1 MQTTTLI
8 TLLTLACLVLVV
20 YHHVG
25 YPWLLARWPK
35 RTPPAHGVLTRRGYV
50 ARLGDR
56 QLPAVTVI
64 VPAHDE
70 ETLIAEKV
78 RNLAALDYPPSRLKV
93 VIACDGCHDATA
105 ARARAAH
112 AEPECRHLDLEVL
125 EFAVNRGKVAVLNE
139 TIASARGE
147 LIALSDVS
155 ALVSIDALL
164 RAASAF
170 ADPQMGVVAGGYR
183 LLAPGSVG
191 ESAYWDYQLRI
202 KRGEA
207 ALGAPLG
214 THGAFYLFRRRLF
227 TPLAPDTINDD
238 FLLPMSIVADGYRAI
253 YDTEI
258 MALELERAD
267 PARDRCRR
275 RRIAAGNLQQ
285 AWRLRRL
292 LHPRHRGIAFAF
304 ASGKALRAVMP
315 FLLLATLAGSLW
327 LAPQSLPFALLAAAQ
342 LLVYAVALWRQLNP
356 RARVPGVVNTLHYL
370 VGGHVAGLVGG
381 VRYLVGLDRGHWRR
395 ATLTEETS
403 R

>member
-8 TLLTLACLVLVV
+8 ALLTLTCLALVI

-25 YPWLLARWPK
+25 YPWVLSRWTK
-35 RTPPAHGVLTRRGYV
+35 RTPQRPGALTRRGYV

-56 QLPAVTVI
+56 QLPGITVI

-70 ETLIAEKV
+70 ATLIAEKV

-93 VIACDGCHDATA
+93 VIACDGCRDETA

-112 AEPECRHLDLEVL
+112 AEPECRHLDLEVR
-125 EFAVNRGKVAVLNE
+125 EYPVNRGKVAVLNQ
-139 TIASARGE
+139 TIASTNSE
-147 LIALSDVS
+147 LVALSDVS

-170 ADPQMGVVAGGYR
+170 ADPRMGVVAGGYR
-183 LLAPGSVG
+183 LLAPGSAG

-227 TPLAPDTINDD
+227 SPLAPDTINDD

-267 PARDRCRR
+267 PALDQRRR

-342 LLVYAVALWRQLNP
+342 LLVYSVALWRQFNP
-356 RARVPGVVNTLHYL
+356 RTRVPGVVNTLHYL
-370 VGGHVAGLVGG
+370 VSGHVAGLVGG
-381 VRYLVGLDRGHWRR
+381 VRYLAGLDRGHWRR
-395 ATLTEETS
+395 ATLAEESS

>member
-1 MQTTTLI
+1 MQTTALI
-8 TLLTLACLVLVV
+8 ATLALTCLVLVV

-25 YPWLLARWPK
+25 YPWLLARWPA
-35 RTPPAHGVLTRRGYV
+35 RDIRSPGTLDRRDYV
-50 ARLGDR
+50 ARPGDLL
-56 QLPAVTVI
+56 LPTVTVI

-70 ETLIAEKV
+70 QDLIAEKV
-78 RNLAALDYPPSRLKV
+78 RNLATLDYPPSWLKV
-93 VIACDGCHDATA
+93 VIACDGCRDATA

-112 AEPECRHLDLEVL
+112 AEPECRHLDLEIR
-125 EFAVNRGKVAVLNE
+125 EFSVNRGKVALLNE
-139 TIASARGE
+139 VITSACSE
-147 LIALSDVS
+147 VVALSDVS

-170 ADPQMGVVAGGYR
+170 ADPEVGVVAGAYR
-183 LLAPGSVG
+183 LLDPGSPG
-191 ESAYWDYQLRI
+191 ESFYWDYQLRI

-227 TPLAPDTINDD
+227 KPLAPDTINDD
-238 FLLPMSIVADGYRAI
+238 FLLPMSIVADGHRAI
-253 YDTEI
+253 YDTDI

-267 PARDRCRR
+267 AALDRRRR

-285 AWRLRRL
+285 AWRLKRL

-327 LAPQSLPFALLAAAQ
+327 LAPQSAPFALLAVAQ
-342 LLVYAVALWRQLNP
+342 LTIYLLALWRQFHP
-356 RARVPGVVNTLHYL
+356 RARVPGVVDSLHYL
-370 VGGHVAGLVGG
+370 VSGHVAGLIGG
-381 VRYLVGLDRGHWRR
+381 VRYLVGLDRGPWRR
-395 ATLTEETS
+395 ATLSEES
-403 R
+403 S

>member
-8 TLLTLACLVLVV
+8 ALLTLTCLALVI

-25 YPWLLARWPK
+25 YPWVLSRWTK
-35 RTPPAHGVLTRRGYV
+35 RTPQRPGALARRGYV

-56 QLPAVTVI
+56 QLPGITVI

-70 ETLIAEKV
+70 ATLIAEKV

-93 VIACDGCHDATA
+93 VIACDGCRDETA

-112 AEPECRHLDLEVL
+112 AEPECRHLDLEVR
-125 EFAVNRGKVAVLNE
+125 EYPVNRGKVAVLNQ
-139 TIASARGE
+139 TIASTNSE
-147 LIALSDVS
+147 LVALSDVS

-170 ADPQMGVVAGGYR
+170 ADPRMGVVAGGYR
-183 LLAPGSVG
+183 LLAPGSAG

-227 TPLAPDTINDD
+227 SPLAPDTINDD

-267 PARDRCRR
+267 PALDQRRR

-342 LLVYAVALWRQLNP
+342 LLVYSVALWRQFNP
-356 RARVPGVVNTLHYL
+356 RTRVPGVVNTLHYL
-370 VGGHVAGLVGG
+370 VSGHVAGLVGG
-381 VRYLVGLDRGHWRR
+381 VRYLAGLDRGHWRR
-395 ATLTEETS
+395 ATLAEESS

>member
-8 TLLTLACLVLVV
+8 ALLTLTCLALVV

-25 YPWLLARWPK
+25 YPWVLSRWTR
-35 RTPPAHGVLTRRGYV
+35 RTPQHPGVLARRGYV

-56 QLPAVTVI
+56 QLPGITVI

-70 ETLIAEKV
+70 AALIAEKV

-93 VIACDGCHDATA
+93 VIACDGCRDATA

-112 AEPECRHLDLEVL
+112 AEPECRHLDLEVR
-125 EFAVNRGKVAVLNE
+125 EYPVNRGKVAVLNQA
-139 TIASARGE
+139 IASVNSE
-147 LIALSDVS
+147 LVALSDVS

-170 ADPQMGVVAGGYR
+170 ADPRMGVVAGGYR
-183 LLAPGSVG
+183 LLAPGSAG
-191 ESAYWDYQLRI
+191 ESAYWDYQLHI

-267 PARDRCRR
+267 PALDQRRR

-292 LHPRHRGIAFAF
+292 LHPRHRGVAFAF

-342 LLVYAVALWRQLNP
+342 LLVYTVALWRQFNP
-356 RARVPGVVNTLHYL
+356 RTRVPGVVNTLHYL
-370 VGGHVAGLVGG
+370 VSGHVAGLVGG
-381 VRYLVGLDRGHWRR
+381 VRYLAGLDRGHWRR
-395 ATLTEETS
+395 ATLAEESS

>member
-1 MQTTTLI
+1 MQTMTLI
-8 TLLTLACLVLVV
+8 AALTVACLVLVV

-25 YPWLLARWPK
+25 YPWLLSRLPK
-35 RTPPAHGVLTRRGYV
+35 RTLRTPGVFARRGYV
-50 ARLGDR
+50 TRPGDR
-56 QLPAVTVI
+56 LLPGITVI

-70 ETLIAEKV
+70 QRLIAEKV
-78 RNLAALDYPPSRLKV
+78 RNLAALDYPPERLKV

-112 AEPECRHLDLEVL
+112 AEPECRHLDLEVR
-125 EFAVNRGKVAVLNE
+125 EFEVNRGKVAVLNE
-139 TIASARGE
+139 VIASACSE
-147 LIALSDVS
+147 LVALSDVS

-170 ADPQMGVVAGGYR
+170 ADPEMGVVAGGYR
-183 LLAPGSVG
+183 LLTPGSAG

-202 KRGEA
+202 KHGEA

-227 TPLAPDTINDD
+227 EPLAPDTINDD

-253 YDTEI
+253 YDADI

-267 PARDRCRR
+267 PRLDRRRR

-285 AWRLRRL
+285 MWRLRRL

-315 FLLLATLAGSLW
+315 LLLLATLAGSLW
-327 LAPQSLPFALLAAAQ
+327 LAPHSPWFALLAAAQ
-342 LLVYAVALWRQLNP
+342 LLVYVVALWRQLNP
-356 RARVPGVVNTLHYL
+356 DARVPGVVNTLHYL
-370 VGGHVAGLVGG
+370 VSGHVSGLVGG
-381 VRYLVGLDRGHWRR
+381 VRYLAGLDRGHWRR
-395 ATLTEETS
+395 ATLTEES
-403 R
+403 PQ

>member
-8 TLLTLACLVLVV
+8 ALLTLTCLALVV

-25 YPWLLARWPK
+25 YPWVLSRWTR
-35 RTPPAHGVLTRRGYV
+35 RTPQHPGVLARRGYV
-50 ARLGDR
+50 TRLGDR
-56 QLPAVTVI
+56 QLPGITII

-70 ETLIAEKV
+70 AALIAEKV

-93 VIACDGCHDATA
+93 VIACDGCRDATA

-112 AEPECRHLDLEVL
+112 AEPECRHLDLEVR
-125 EFAVNRGKVAVLNE
+125 EYPVNRGKVAVLNQA
-139 TIASARGE
+139 IASVNSE
-147 LIALSDVS
+147 LVALSDVS

-170 ADPQMGVVAGGYR
+170 ADPRMGVVAGGYR
-183 LLAPGSVG
+183 LLAPGSAG

-267 PARDRCRR
+267 PALDQRRR
-275 RRIAAGNLQQ
+275 RRIASGNLQQ

-292 LHPRHRGIAFAF
+292 LHPRHRGVAFAF

-342 LLVYAVALWRQLNP
+342 LLVYTAALWRQFNP
-356 RARVPGVVNTLHYL
+356 RTRVPGVVNTLHYL
-370 VGGHVAGLVGG
+370 VSGHVAGLVGG
-381 VRYLVGLDRGHWRR
+381 VRYLAGLDRGHWRR
-395 ATLTEETS
+395 ATLAEESS